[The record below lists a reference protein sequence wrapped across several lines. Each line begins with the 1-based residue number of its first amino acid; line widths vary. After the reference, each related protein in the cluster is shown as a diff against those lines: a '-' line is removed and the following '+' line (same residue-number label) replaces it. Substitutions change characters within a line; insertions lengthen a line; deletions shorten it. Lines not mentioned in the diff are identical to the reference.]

1 LHADRRHGHD
11 VWLLAGRYKA
21 AYPKHSTTTSAD
33 LIAAA
38 SDAARRWHFNPQMKG
53 GKPIDGYARV
63 PVKFDLT
70 PLPDGASRDQVEK
83 LN

>member
-1 LHADRRHGHD
+1 M
-11 VWLLAGRYKA
+11 
-21 AYPKHSTTTSAD
+21 
-33 LIAAA
+33 AAA

-70 PLPDGASRDQVEK
+70 PLPHGASSDQVEK

>member
-1 LHADRRHGHD
+1 MPDRRHGHAARH
-11 VWLLAGRYKA
+11 LAGRYKA

-38 SDAARRWHFNPQMKG
+38 SDAARQWHFNPQMKG

-70 PLPDGASRDQVEK
+70 PLPHGTSRDQVEK